1 MINVRN
7 KIDKIIFSVKSRAR
21 TTSKMTTMFYHCV
34 RALWG
39 FGFVVIHVF
48 IGTVY
53 GKAIIII
60 TG

>member
-1 MINVRN
+1 
-7 KIDKIIFSVKSRAR
+7 
-21 TTSKMTTMFYHCV
+21 MTTMFYHCV